1 MSTDENARAVR
12 RLLTELGLSLED
24 LQQTD
29 QPTPTIAEYLP
40 RVIEASGNGARH
52 TYGSY
57 WTRIVATLGER
68 RLDEVTA
75 TDIEA
80 LIQQT
85 ISDRVRRRSDRGG
98 SSTREHLLRAMR
110 AIYSRAEADNLI
122 SNGRNPAARVPK
134 PQRPE
139 TTRRALSPD
148 ELAAIN
154 AAVASS
160 GNDTALDCLLIR
172 LHIET
177 ACRRGG
183 AIALREI
190 DLDPEWDLIRLEEKR
205 DAVRWQPVSP
215 SLMQALLQHRAE
227 RGSGQPTTRQLLRYQ
242 DGTPLTTRRYDN
254 LWKRVGTRLPWVAAQ
269 GISTHWLRHTTL
281 TWVERRYGYGV
292 ARAYGGHLDG
302 RGPAT
307 TTYIRATLH
316 EIAIALAA
324 LSGEDHPCANAP
336 SPGTLPPH
344 WPWTTS
350 GTHRP

>member
-110 AIYSRAEADNLI
+110 AIYSRAEADNLV

-215 SLMQALLQHRAE
+215 GLMQALLQHRAE

-344 WPWTTS
+344 WPWTNKPAPS
-350 GTHRP
+350 

>member
-1 MSTDENARAVR
+1 MSTAENVKAVR
-12 RLLTELGLSLED
+12 RLVAELGLSLED
-24 LQQTD
+24 LQHD
-29 QPTPTIAEYLP
+29 DRPTPTIAGYLP
-40 RVIEASGNGARH
+40 RVIEASGNGARR

-57 WTRIVATLGER
+57 WTRIVDALGER

-85 ISDRVRRRSDRGG
+85 ISDRVLRRTDRGG
-98 SSTREHLLRAMR
+98 SSSREHLLRAMR
-110 AIYSRAEADNLI
+110 AIYSRAVADNLI
-122 SNGRNPAARVPK
+122 VASRNPAARVPR
-134 PQRPE
+134 PRRPE
-139 TTRRALSPD
+139 TTRRALSPE

-154 AAVASS
+154 DAVASS
-160 GNDTALDCLLIR
+160 GNDVGLDCLLIR
-172 LHIET
+172 LHVET

-227 RGSGQPTTRQLLRYQ
+227 RGSGQPTTKPLLRYL
-242 DGTPLTTRRYDN
+242 DATPLTTRRYDH
-254 LWKRVGTRLPWVAAQ
+254 LWKRVGDRLPWVAAQ

-316 EIAIALAA
+316 EIAIALSG
-324 LSGEDHPCANAP
+324 LTGEDHPCSRQP

-344 WPWTTS
+344 WPWTTPQS
-350 GTHRP
+350 

>member
-1 MSTDENARAVR
+1 MSIAENANAL
-12 RLLTELGLSLED
+12 RLLLAELGLSMED
-24 LQQTD
+24 LRVANG
-29 QPTPTIAEYLP
+29 PTPTLSEYLP
-40 RVIEASGNGARH
+40 CVIEASGTGALR

-57 WTRIVATLGER
+57 WARITAALGEK
-68 RLDEVTA
+68 RLNEITA

-80 LIQQT
+80 LAQQAVLE
-85 ISDRVRRRSDRGG
+85 RVRRRSDRGG
-98 SSTREHLLRAMR
+98 TSTREHMVRAVR
-110 AIYSRAEADNLI
+110 AIYSRAVADNLI
-122 SNGRNPAARVPK
+122 SAGRNPAARVPK
-134 PQRPE
+134 PPRPE

-154 AAVASS
+154 SAIASS
-160 GNDTALDCLLIR
+160 GNDAPLDCMLIR

-183 AIALREI
+183 ALALREM
-190 DLDPEWDLIRLEEKR
+190 DLDPEWSLVRLNEKR
-205 DAVRWQPVSP
+205 DTVRWQPVSP

-227 RGSGQPTTRQLLRYQ
+227 RGSGQPTDRQLLRYR
-242 DGTPLTTRRYDN
+242 DGALLTTRRYDH
-254 LWKRVGTRLPWVAAQ
+254 LWERVGRRLPWVPAQ

-307 TTYIRATLH
+307 TTYIRANLH
-316 EIAIALAA
+316 EIATA
-324 LSGEDHPCANAP
+324 LSGLTGEDHPCAQAP

-344 WPWTTS
+344 WPWATTQ
-350 GTHRP
+350 T